1 MDDEESV
8 GKRIK
13 HYRTARGFTQVQLAN
28 SGKLSVSLLRK
39 IESGERFATQPV
51 VASIARVLGVDMNML
66 TGQPYDREGPNPDHV
81 HDAIPNL
88 RRALTFW
95 KLPPQDVAPR
105 SVTEIAA
112 DAQKIARLRQLDR
125 NTAVVEKLPPLLGE
139 AITSYHQSRND
150 GERAIAADALFAM
163 LHAAHSVTY
172 KLGYEDLSVVVE
184 DRVEWLAT
192 TIGDPLMVAF
202 SEWIRTNS
210 LMRNSE
216 FGNGLLLLE
225 SSRAGLEPE
234 AGHGGELLRMVGS
247 LHLRSAIVA
256 ARANRFDV
264 AHGHIAEAEQ
274 IAAHLPQDTDGDWRN
289 LGFGR
294 TNVAIHAVATAV
306 ESGDGPRA
314 LALNDQLHLPETMVS
329 RLPTRIGRHY
339 LDLAKAQFWQGQH
352 DKALASL
359 QKARKVAPQQT
370 RHHLITREITRQLVR
385 SRKRASS
392 DLGDLARWIGP
403 SAGW

>member
-8 GKRIK
+8 GGRIK
-13 HYRTARGFTQVQLAN
+13 RYRKLRGFTQTRLAGDGGF
-28 SGKLSVSLLRK
+28 SMSLLRR
-39 IESGERFATQPV
+39 IESGDEIANQPV
-51 VASIARVLGVDMNML
+51 VASIARTLGVDMNVL
-66 TGQPYDREGPNPDHV
+66 TGQPYDREGPNRDHV
-81 HDAIPNL
+81 QNSIPNL

-95 KLPPQDVAPR
+95 KLPPQETTPR
-105 SVTEIAA
+105 SLA
-112 DAQKIARLRQLDR
+112 DLTTDADRIARLRQLDR
-125 NTAVVEKLPPLLGE
+125 NTTVVEKLPPLLGE
-139 AITSYHQSRND
+139 AVTIFHQSRND
-150 GERAIAADALFAM
+150 SERALAANALLAM

-192 TIGDPLMVAF
+192 KIGDPQMVAF

-216 FGNGLLLLE
+216 FGSGLLLLE
-225 SSRAGLEPE
+225 NARTGIE
-234 AGHGGELLRMVGS
+234 AEANGNGELLRMMGS

-256 ARANRFDV
+256 ARANQFDT
-264 AHGHIAEAEQ
+264 ANGHIAEAQ
-274 IAAHLPQDTDGDWRN
+274 RIATRLPQDTDGDWKN

-314 LALNDQLHLPETMVS
+314 LALNDDLHVPVPMVS
-329 RLPTRIGRHY
+329 RLPTRVGRHY
-339 LDLAKAQFWQGQH
+339 LDLAKAQFWQGRH
-352 DKALASL
+352 GEALASL
-359 QKARKVAPQQT
+359 RTAKKIAPQQT

-385 SRKRASS
+385 SRKRANS
-392 DLGDLARWIGP
+392 DLGDFAKWIGP
-403 SAGW
+403 GMGW